1 MVQIGVATS
10 VGMVRTLNEDAYWFS
25 DRVFVVCDGMG
36 GHQAGEVASAL
47 AINAIKGYQ
56 FKLDDPIE
64 EIKEAILQAHQQ
76 VAGAASEPALA
87 GMGTTIVLMVI
98 TDHQLYIGHVG
109 DSRGYL
115 LREQD
120 LIQITNDHSVVAEL
134 VRNGSLTEDEAISHP
149 HRNIVTQALGIGDIV
164 VETHSYAL
172 QSGDKILLC
181 TDGLTDVVNTKLI
194 KEVLLEN
201 QPEEAAQELVKLANQ
216 QGGPDNTTALV
227 ILVP

>member
-56 FKLDDPIE
+56 FKLADPIE

-216 QGGPDNTTALV
+216 QGTR
-227 ILVP
+227 